1 MLEALGL
8 NLKEIIFVIVN
19 FLVLV
24 FVLGKF
30 IYQPF
35 LGALDNR
42 KKRIQD
48 TFAAADAVS
57 RRADAKLAKYERRI
71 AHVEDESRAIM
82 KEAKKRAE
90 EQAQQ
95 IVDDAT
101 KQASDIVTRAQR
113 AIEQERL
120 KALDDMREEIATLAL
135 LAAEQIVEKEVDKSG
150 QDAIIENVIED
161 ARRTTWQTV
170 SS

>member
-35 LGALDNR
+35 LGALDKR